1 MSQYSKEF
9 ILFVSTIAG
18 EAGNSSSASWKAI
31 AHVIMNRF
39 KYKEWRRYQT
49 INDVI
54 LKTGFD
60 AATQKNQPFLSAY
73 NSLSAGKPSPLVL
86 RIIAAVRPIY
96 DGMIKDPTGKVV
108 LYYSPRAQS
117 SLSRSKLH
125 SYKPTPAWNFNLLEE
140 VKIAGTENDDFKW
153 YRYKNAD
160 KSKRLQIV
168 NLDGEAIPNVP
179 YEITHEKQ
187 GQEKVIIQGQTDQEG
202 KTKEIPY
209 QHAGKDVK
217 VKINP
222 NADKHMPKANIEG
235 MISVTEIITKL
246 ISPYLKQRVILKPNG
261 KPGNYAGM
269 YHKVKKGETLT
280 KIAQKLGTTVEALL
294 HANPKIADPNKIYIG
309 QKIRLP
315 AKTGRPVARKENG
328 EVKIDRPTK
337 PRGTN
342 TQPPAEKVQTKPTVN
357 TGANTQ
363 TGNREVQIEKPK
375 AQESGNQSSARKVQ
389 MSPSSDTETA
399 SRPKEDN
406 GAKHTSPQLRQRR
419 EVKRVNSVDGK
430 PVTVVKENRGIHDQN
445 ETKINKLHPQ
455 FQDKVRRFIQKVYE
469 QHQIKLR
476 IVQGYR
482 TYREQ
487 DELYAK
493 GRTMPGSIVTKAKGG
508 QSNHNFGLAIDVF
521 PIWQDGRLHMKKEDD
536 AENIRLLKL
545 IAHVGIEEG
554 LAWGGNWRK
563 FKDYPH
569 FELKVGKNMAQL
581 RAAVKAACGD
591 TLAVKYDI

>member
-18 EAGNSSSASWKAI
+18 EAANSSSASWKAI

-39 KYKEWRRYQT
+39 KYKEWRRHQT
-49 INDVI
+49 INDII

-60 AATQKNQPFLSAY
+60 AAKQKNQPFLSAY

-108 LYYSPRAQS
+108 LYYSPKAQS
-117 SLSRSKLH
+117 SLSRSKPH

-140 VKIAGTENDDFKW
+140 VKISGTENDDFKW
-153 YRYKNAD
+153 YRYKNANR
-160 KSKRLQIV
+160 SKRLQIV
-168 NLDGEAIPNVP
+168 NLDGQAIPDVP
-179 YEITHEKQ
+179 YEITHNKQ
-187 GQEKVIIQGQTDQEG
+187 GQEKVIVQGKTDQEG

-246 ISPYLKQRVILKPNG
+246 ISPYVKQRVILKPNG

-269 YHKVKKGETLT
+269 YYRVKKGDTLT
-280 KIAQKLGTTVEALL
+280 KIAQNLGTTVEALL
-294 HANPKIADPNKIYIG
+294 HANPKITDPNKIYIG

-337 PRGTN
+337 PRETN

-375 AQESGNQSSARKVQ
+375 AQESGNQPSARKVQ
-389 MSPSSDTETA
+389 TSPSSATGTA

-419 EVKRVNSVDGK
+419 EVKRVNSVNGK
-430 PVTVVKENRGIHDQN
+430 PVTVVKEENQDLIIIKIIRKW
-445 ETKINKLHPQ
+445 ETQQSTISEYAINNSN
-455 FQDKVRRFIQKVYE
+455 
-469 QHQIKLR
+469 IKGYILERPGPDTLRSNMRLR
-476 IVQGYR
+476 IPEG
-482 TYREQ
+482 TYNVVWHNSPRFGRQ
-487 DELYAK
+487 LLNLFNNQVSK
-493 GRTMPGSIVTKAKGG
+493 GRKILIHHGNFPKDTDGCLLVGSTKAENFVGG
-508 QSNHNFGLAIDVF
+508 SRPKLNELNSYIKRHNINRVRVVIQND
-521 PIWQDGRLHMKKEDD
+521 
-536 AENIRLLKL
+536 
-545 IAHVGIEEG
+545 
-554 LAWGGNWRK
+554 
-563 FKDYPH
+563 
-569 FELKVGKNMAQL
+569 FEK
-581 RAAVKAACGD
+581 
-591 TLAVKYDI
+591 

>member
-18 EAGNSSSASWKAI
+18 EAANSSRASWKAI

-39 KYKEWRRYQT
+39 KYKEWRDYQT
-49 INDVI
+49 ITDII

-60 AATQKNQPFLSAY
+60 AAKEKNQPFLNVY
-73 NSLSAGKPSPLVL
+73 NSLSTGNPSSLAL
-86 RIIAAVRPIY
+86 QIIAAVKPIY
-96 DGMIKDPTGKVV
+96 DGIIKDPTGKVV
-108 LYYSPRAQS
+108 LYYSPKAQLYLS
-117 SLSRSKLH
+117 QRMPHKYKRVPSL
-125 SYKPTPAWNFNLLEE
+125 WDFNLLEE
-140 VKIAGTENDDFKW
+140 VKISGTENDDFKW
-153 YRYKNAD
+153 YRYKNAN

-168 NLDGEAIPNVP
+168 NLDGQAIPDVP
-179 YEITHEKQ
+179 YEITHNKQ
-187 GQEKVIIQGQTDQEG
+187 GQEKVIVQGKTDQEG

-209 QHAGKDVK
+209 QHAGKDVTI
-217 VKINP
+217 KINQS
-222 NADKHMPKANIEG
+222 AGKRMPKANIQG
-235 MISVTEIITKL
+235 MLLVTEIITKL
-246 ISPYLKQRVILKPNG
+246 ISPYLKQRVILKPDG

-294 HANPKIADPNKIYIG
+294 HANPKITDPNKIYIG

-328 EVKIDRPTK
+328 EVKIDRPK
-337 PRGTN
+337 ARETN
-342 TQPPAEKVQTKPTVN
+342 TQPPAEKVQTKSTVN
-357 TGANTQ
+357 TEANTQ
-363 TGNREVQIEKPK
+363 TGNREVKIEKPK
-375 AQESGNQSSARKVQ
+375 AQETGNQPSARKVQ
-389 MSPSSDTETA
+389 MSPSSATGTA
-399 SRPKEDN
+399 SRPRDDN
-406 GAKHTSPQLRQRR
+406 GEKQTPPQPRQKK
-419 EVKRVNSVDGK
+419 EVKQVNSVDGK
-430 PVTVVKENRGIHDQN
+430 PVTVVKKNREIHDQN

-455 FQDKVRRFIQKVYE
+455 FQDKVRRFIKKVYE

-493 GRTMPGSIVTKAKGG
+493 GRTMPGSKVTNAKGG

-521 PIWQDGRLHMKKEDD
+521 PIWQDGRVHMEDD

-581 RAAVKAACGD
+581 RAAVKAAGGD
-591 TLAVKYDI
+591 PLAVKYDI

>member
-18 EAGNSSSASWKAI
+18 EAANSSRASWKAI
-31 AHVIMNRF
+31 AHVIMNLF
-39 KYKEWRRYQT
+39 KYKDWRDYQT
-49 INDVI
+49 IKDII

-60 AATQKNQPFLSAY
+60 AAKEKNQPFLNVY
-73 NSLSAGKPSPLVL
+73 NSLSTGNPSSLAL
-86 RIIAAVRPIY
+86 QIIAVVKPIY
-96 DGMIKDPTGKVV
+96 DGIIKDPTGKVV
-108 LYYSPRAQS
+108 LYYSPKTQLY
-117 SLSRSKLH
+117 LSQKMPH
-125 SYKPTPAWNFNLLEE
+125 KYKRVPSRWDFNLLEE
-140 VKIAGTENDDFKW
+140 VKISGTENDDFKW
-153 YRYKNAD
+153 YRYKNANR
-160 KSKRLQIV
+160 SKRLQIV
-168 NLDGEAIPNVP
+168 NLDGQAIPDVP
-179 YEITHEKQ
+179 YEITHNKQ
-187 GQEKVIIQGQTDQEG
+187 GQEKVIVQGKTDQEG

-209 QHAGKDVK
+209 QHAGKDVTI
-217 VKINP
+217 KINQS
-222 NADKHMPKANIEG
+222 AGKRMPKANIQG
-235 MISVTEIITKL
+235 MLLVTEIITKL
-246 ISPYLKQRVILKPNG
+246 ISPYLKQRVILKPDG
-261 KPGNYAGM
+261 KSGNYAGM

-294 HANPKIADPNKIYIG
+294 HANPKITDPNKIYIG

-328 EVKIDRPTK
+328 EVKIDRPK
-337 PRGTN
+337 ARETN
-342 TQPPAEKVQTKPTVN
+342 TQPPAEKVQTKSTVN
-357 TGANTQ
+357 TEANTQ
-363 TGNREVQIEKPK
+363 TGNREVKIEKPK
-375 AQESGNQSSARKVQ
+375 AQETGNQPSARKVQ
-389 MSPSSDTETA
+389 MSPSSATGTA
-399 SRPKEDN
+399 SRPKDDN
-406 GAKHTSPQLRQRR
+406 GEKQTPPQPRQKK
-419 EVKRVNSVDGK
+419 EVKQVNSVDGK
-430 PVTVVKENRGIHDQN
+430 PVTVVKKNREIHDQN

-455 FQDKVRRFIQKVYE
+455 FQDKVRRFIKKVYE

-493 GRTMPGSIVTKAKGG
+493 GRTMPGSKVTNAKGG

-521 PIWQDGRLHMKKEDD
+521 PIWQDGRIHMEDD

-581 RAAVKAACGD
+581 RAAVKAAGGD
-591 TLAVKYDI
+591 PLAVKYDI

>member
-18 EAGNSSSASWKAI
+18 EAANSSSASWKAI

-39 KYKEWRRYQT
+39 KYKEWRRHQT
-49 INDVI
+49 INDII

-60 AATQKNQPFLSAY
+60 AAKQKNQPFLSAY
-73 NSLSAGKPSPLVL
+73 NSLSAGEPSPLVL

-108 LYYSPRAQS
+108 LYYSPKAQS
-117 SLSRSKLH
+117 SLSRSKPH

-140 VKIAGTENDDFKW
+140 VKISGTENDDFKW
-153 YRYKNAD
+153 YRYKNANR
-160 KSKRLQIV
+160 SKRLQIV
-168 NLDGEAIPNVP
+168 NLDGQAIPDVP
-179 YEITHEKQ
+179 YEITHNKQ
-187 GQEKVIIQGQTDQEG
+187 GQEKVIVQGKTDQEG

-246 ISPYLKQRVILKPNG
+246 ISPYVKQRVILKPNG

-269 YHKVKKGETLT
+269 YYRVKKGDTLT
-280 KIAQKLGTTVEALL
+280 KIAQNLGTTVEALL
-294 HANPKIADPNKIYIG
+294 HANPKITDPNKIYIG

-337 PRGTN
+337 PRETN

-375 AQESGNQSSARKVQ
+375 AQESGNQPSARKVQ
-389 MSPSSDTETA
+389 TSPSSATGTA

-419 EVKRVNSVDGK
+419 EVKRVNSVNGK
-430 PVTVVKENRGIHDQN
+430 PVTVVKEENQDLIIIKIIRKW
-445 ETKINKLHPQ
+445 ETQQSTISEYAINNSN
-455 FQDKVRRFIQKVYE
+455 
-469 QHQIKLR
+469 IKGYILERPGPDTLRSNMRLR
-476 IVQGYR
+476 IPEG
-482 TYREQ
+482 TYNVVWHNSPRFGRQ
-487 DELYAK
+487 LLNLFNNQVSK
-493 GRTMPGSIVTKAKGG
+493 GRKILIHHGNFPKDTDGCLLVGSTKAENFVGG
-508 QSNHNFGLAIDVF
+508 SRPKLNELNSYIKRHNINRVRVVIQND
-521 PIWQDGRLHMKKEDD
+521 
-536 AENIRLLKL
+536 
-545 IAHVGIEEG
+545 
-554 LAWGGNWRK
+554 
-563 FKDYPH
+563 
-569 FELKVGKNMAQL
+569 FEK
-581 RAAVKAACGD
+581 
-591 TLAVKYDI
+591 